1 MTHSKTEFKWTGN
14 PLAATL
20 SVMRQLTCTVL
31 IEQDET
37 GACIAKVPGLRGCY
51 THARSVPE
59 LLKRVHEAIML
70 CLEVE
75 GKSAKPSRFVGVQQ
89 ISVAR

>member
-1 MTHSKTEFKWTGN
+1 
-14 PLAATL
+14 
-20 SVMRQLTCTVL
+20 MRQLTYTVL

-37 GACIAKVPGLRGCY
+37 GAYVAKVPDLKGCH

-59 LLKRVHEAIML
+59 LLKRICEAIAL

-75 GKSAKPSRFVGVQQ
+75 GARARPMKFIGVQQ
-89 ISVAR
+89 ISVAA